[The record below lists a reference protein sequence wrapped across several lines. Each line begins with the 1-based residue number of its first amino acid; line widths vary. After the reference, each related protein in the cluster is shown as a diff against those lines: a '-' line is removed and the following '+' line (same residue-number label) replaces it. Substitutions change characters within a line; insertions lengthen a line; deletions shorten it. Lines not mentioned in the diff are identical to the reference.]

1 MISSPRTEFLAGLK
15 AISPILLGVVPFA
28 TITGI
33 AAVEAKLPAGL
44 AIASS
49 VIIFAGASQLAAMQ
63 LIRENGAFAVIVL
76 TVLVI
81 NLRFTMYSI
90 SLAPYFKNLASWWKG
105 LLAYMLTDQAY
116 ALSIIRYTESPE
128 QPAKHWFFFGASVG
142 LWVTW
147 QLGTIVGVL
156 VGAQV
161 PANWSL
167 DFAIPL
173 TFIAVTVPAIKSR
186 RELIVAV
193 VSVGIA
199 VAAAGLPYNLGL
211 IVAALVGVLVGMVL
225 EAA

>member
-15 AISPILLGVVPFA
+15 AISPILLRVVPFA